1 MSNTKNYL
9 VVASAI
15 LLITTVAVANTLQIK
30 TAFAQDISV
39 DQKIKEIQTQFPLL
53 SQSSSVQ
60 DVIQK
65 VQSLDKDQALKTLAA
80 FHILRNL
87 QEYQAL
93 GSGSLGSG
101 SLGSGSLG
109 SGGVVGETNST
120 G

>member
-1 MSNTKNYL
+1 MSNTKHYL

-30 TAFAQDISV
+30 AAFAQNIDV

-101 SLGSGSLG
+101 
-109 SGGVVGETNST
+109 GVVGETNST

>member
-1 MSNTKNYL
+1 MLNG
-9 VVASAI
+9 I
-15 LLITTVAVANTLQIK
+15 
-30 TAFAQDISV
+30 
-39 DQKIKEIQTQFPLL
+39 L

-60 DVIQK
+60 EVIQK
-65 VQSLDKDQALKTLAA
+65 VKSLDKDQALKTLAA

-101 SLGSGSLG
+101 SLGSGG
-109 SGGVVGETNST
+109 IVGGTNST